1 MEPVNWTHKIQF
13 LPALVEFHRGGSIES
28 NGPDVHLIYF
38 GFWMTNENDEIDA
51 AGFSDEEELWPD
63 ELEAI
68 GSREKS

>member
-1 MEPVNWTHKIQF
+1 
-13 LPALVEFHRGGSIES
+13 
-28 NGPDVHLIYF
+28 
-38 GFWMTNENDEIDA
+38 MTNENDEIDA